1 MSQSNLNKEGLSAVG
16 SNADLWAMSA
26 SQKKKKRDYANE
38 DMPSDSMIVDTDGG
52 E

>member
-1 MSQSNLNKEGLSAVG
+1 MPEQNK
-16 SNADLWAMSA
+16 DRK
-26 SQKKKKRDYANE
+26 KKKKRDYANE